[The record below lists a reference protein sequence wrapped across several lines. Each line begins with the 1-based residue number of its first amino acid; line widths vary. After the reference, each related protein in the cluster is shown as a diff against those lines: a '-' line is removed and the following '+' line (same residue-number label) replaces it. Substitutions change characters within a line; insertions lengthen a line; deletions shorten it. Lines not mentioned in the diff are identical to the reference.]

1 MQVKSG
7 KISLPVILLAGGIA
21 AGFLNGLLG
30 CGGGIIIVSLL
41 GKLMKESSDFD
52 GRDIFAVSVAAVL
65 PVSAVSAAMY
75 VFRTDVTVEGVGMI
89 VLPAIAGGTV
99 GAILLDKLDVF
110 WVKKIFALLMTW
122 AGVSLVLSGL
132 GVM

>member
-1 MQVKSG
+1 MKKR
-7 KISLPVILLAGGIA
+7 KISVPVILLAGGAA

-41 GKLMKESSDFD
+41 GKLMKDSSDCD
-52 GRDIFAVSVAAVL
+52 GRDVFAVSVAAVL

-75 VFRTDVTVEGVGMI
+75 VFRTDATTEGVGSL
-89 VLPAIAGGTV
+89 VLPALAGGAV

-122 AGVSLVLSGL
+122 AGISLVLSG
-132 GVM
+132 VT

>member
-1 MQVKSG
+1 MKNR
-7 KISLPVILLAGGIA
+7 KISVPVILLVGGAA

-41 GKLMKESSDFD
+41 GKLMKNSSDCD
-52 GRDIFAVSVAAVL
+52 GRDVFAVSVAAVL

-75 VFRTDVTVEGVGMI
+75 VFRTDATTEGVGAL
-89 VLPAIAGGTV
+89 VLPALAGGAV
-99 GAILLDKLDVF
+99 GAILLDRLDVF

-122 AGVSLVLSGL
+122 AGISLVLSG
-132 GVM
+132 VT

>member
-1 MQVKSG
+1 MKNR
-7 KISLPVILLAGGIA
+7 KIYVPVILLAGGAA

-41 GKLMKESSDFD
+41 GKLMKNSSDCD
-52 GRDIFAVSVAAVL
+52 GRDVFAVSVAAVL

-75 VFRTDVTVEGVGMI
+75 VFRTDATTEGVGAL
-89 VLPAIAGGTV
+89 VLPALAGGAV
-99 GAILLDKLDVF
+99 GAILLDRLDVF

-122 AGVSLVLSGL
+122 AGISLVLSG
-132 GVM
+132 VT